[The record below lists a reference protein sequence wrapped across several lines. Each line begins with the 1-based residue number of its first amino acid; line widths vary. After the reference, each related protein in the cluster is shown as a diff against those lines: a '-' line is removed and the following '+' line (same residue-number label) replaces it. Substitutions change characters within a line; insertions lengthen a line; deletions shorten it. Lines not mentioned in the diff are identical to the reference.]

1 MKHLLLISFLFVS
14 AVAVSAHPR
23 TTVVV
28 THPQTDTTSVVRP
41 RTNVVVSRPA
51 TVVKV
56 EKPLTAAG
64 ATEKFVRGSGEE
76 QPAAAPKAAT
86 PVPSAKTAV
95 ANSYEPSYKKSK
107 DLTPKKTDQS
117 GGASADGLGMKDP
130 VAAQKEAEARS
141 SAVQKAL
148 DEGSFNKI
156 VPPEIMGKLKQRNHE
171 AAKAARK
178 K

>member
-1 MKHLLLISFLFVS
+1 MKHLFLISLFFVS
-14 AVAVSAHPR
+14 AAAVSAHPR

-41 RTNVVVSRPA
+41 RTNVVVNRPVTA
-51 TVVKV
+51 VTV
-56 EKPLTAAG
+56 EKPLTAGG
-64 ATEKFVRGSGEE
+64 ATENFVRGNGEE
-76 QPAAAPKAAT
+76 KPAATPKAAT
-86 PVPSAKTAV
+86 AAPSAKTAA

-107 DLTPKKTDQS
+107 NLTPKKADQS
-117 GGASADGLGMKDP
+117 SGAADGLGLKDP

-171 AAKAARK
+171 AAKAAGK